1 MITRAQKR
9 DAFFEPSSRFRLLLE
24 HDLFRPAFARRS
36 FKPNDERCNGF
47 RAGGKPVSTF
57 RDHALTIALT
67 AGSALMVATAAKAAE
82 IKLMCSG
89 AMRPALEELAPQFER
104 ASGHKLTI
112 TYSGTNIIRERAL
125 AGDAGD
131 LVIFASYAVE
141 DVIRQGKL
149 AAKVDLVRSGVGVG
163 VRAGS
168 PRPDLSSADA
178 FKRALLAA
186 KSFAR
191 SEGPSGV
198 YIAALL
204 ERLGIAEQ
212 MKGKTVVVR
221 GRLVGDALVKGEAE
235 IGVQQV
241 SELKSVPGVD
251 VLPMPAE
258 IQNITVFSAG
268 LTAAAQASEP
278 VQALIKFL
286 TSPAAAAVIK
296 AKGLDPA

>member
-1 MITRAQKR
+1 MIKRAL
-9 DAFFEPSSRFRLLLE
+9 AI
-24 HDLFRPAFARRS
+24 
-36 FKPNDERCNGF
+36 
-47 RAGGKPVSTF
+47 V
-57 RDHALTIALT
+57 LT
-67 AGSALMVATAAKAAE
+67 AGSAVMVASQAKAAE

-104 ASGHKLTI
+104 ASGHKVAI
-112 TYSGTNIIRERAL
+112 TYAGTNAIRERAL

-131 LVIFASYAVE
+131 LVIFAGPAVE
-141 DVIRQGKL
+141 DVVRQGKL
-149 AAKVDLVRSGVGVG
+149 VAKVDLVRSGVGVG

-168 PRPDLSSADA
+168 PRPDLSSAEA
-178 FKRALLAA
+178 FKRALLTA

-191 SEGPSGV
+191 SEGPSGT
-198 YIAALL
+198 YIAGLL
-204 ERLGIAEQ
+204 ERMGIAEQ

-258 IQNITVFSAG
+258 IQHITVFSAG
-268 LTAAAQASEP
+268 LTAAAKESEP

-286 TSPAAAAVIK
+286 TSPAAAPVIR
-296 AKGLDPA
+296 AKGLEPA

>member
-1 MITRAQKR
+1 
-9 DAFFEPSSRFRLLLE
+9 LLE
-24 HDLFRPAFARRS
+24 HDVFR
-36 FKPNDERCNGF
+36 
-47 RAGGKPVSTF
+47 KPVPTF
-57 RDHALTIALT
+57 RHHALDGNEGAGENYRHVHRAIAIALT
-67 AGSALMVATAAKAAE
+67 AGSILMTASAAKAAE

-104 ASGHKLTI
+104 ASGHKLAI
-112 TYSGTNIIRERAL
+112 TYGSTNVIRERAL
-125 AGDAGD
+125 AGDAGE
-131 LVIFASYAVE
+131 LVIFAGPAVE
-141 DVIRQGKL
+141 DVVRQGKL

-168 PRPDLSSADA
+168 PRPDLSSAEA
-178 FKRALLAA
+178 FKRTLLAA

-191 SEGPSGV
+191 SEGPSGT
-198 YIAALL
+198 YIAGLL
-204 ERLGIAEQ
+204 ERMGIAEQ

-258 IQNITVFSAG
+258 IQHITIFAAG
-268 LTAAAQASEP
+268 LTVQARDSEP

-286 TSPAAAAVIK
+286 TSPSAAPVIK

>member
-1 MITRAQKR
+1 MGTT
-9 DAFFEPSSRFRLLLE
+9 
-24 HDLFRPAFARRS
+24 
-36 FKPNDERCNGF
+36 G
-47 RAGGKPVSTF
+47 
-57 RDHALTIALT
+57 
-67 AGSALMVATAAKAAE
+67 AKAAE

-104 ASGHKLTI
+104 TSGCKLVI
-112 TYSGTNIIRERAL
+112 SYAGTNVIRDRVL

-131 LVIFASYAVE
+131 LVIFAGPAVE
-141 DVIRQGKL
+141 GVVRQGNL

-178 FKRALLAA
+178 FKRTLLAA

-198 YIAALL
+198 YIAGLL
-204 ERLGIAEQ
+204 ERMGIAEQ
-212 MKGKTVVVR
+212 MKAKTVVVR
-221 GRLVGDALVKGEAE
+221 GRLVGDALIKGEAE
-235 IGVQQV
+235 IGVQQI

-258 IQNITVFSAG
+258 IQHVTVFSAG
-268 LTAAAQASEP
+268 LSPAAKDSEA

-286 TSPAAAAVIK
+286 TSPAAAPVIK
-296 AKGLDPA
+296 SKGLDAISNQ

>member
-1 MITRAQKR
+1 M
-9 DAFFEPSSRFRLLLE
+9 
-24 HDLFRPAFARRS
+24 
-36 FKPNDERCNGF
+36 
-47 RAGGKPVSTF
+47 
-57 RDHALTIALT
+57 
-67 AGSALMVATAAKAAE
+67 ATTGTGVAE
-82 IKLMCSG
+82 IKVICSG

-104 ASGHKLTI
+104 ASGHTLAI
-112 TYSGTNIIRERAL
+112 SFAGTNVIRDRVQ
-125 AGDAGD
+125 AGE
-131 LVIFASYAVE
+131 AV
-141 DVIRQGKL
+141 DVIILAATAVDALLSQGKL

-168 PRPDLSSADA
+168 PRPDLSSAEA
-178 FKRALLAA
+178 FKRTLLAA
-186 KSFAR
+186 KSFSR

-204 ERLGIAEQ
+204 ERMGIAEA

-221 GRLVGDALVKGEAE
+221 GRLVGDALVKGEAD

-258 IQNITVFSAG
+258 IQHITVFAAG
-268 LTAAAQASEP
+268 LSAAAKASAA

-286 TSPAAAAVIK
+286 TSPAAAPVIR
-296 AKGLDPA
+296 AKGLEPATSNQ

>member
-1 MITRAQKR
+1 LVKIMIM
-9 DAFFEPSSRFRLLLE
+9 LE
-24 HDLFRPAFARRS
+24 RVLI
-36 FKPNDERCNGF
+36 
-47 RAGGKPVSTF
+47 
-57 RDHALTIALT
+57 IALT
-67 AGSALMVATAAKAAE
+67 AGSALMVASAAKAAE

-104 ASGHKLTI
+104 ASGHKLAV
-112 TYSGTNIIRERAL
+112 TYGGTNVIRERAL

-131 LVIFASYAVE
+131 LVIFAAPAVE
-141 DVIRQGKL
+141 DVVRQGKL
-149 AAKVDLVRSGVGVG
+149 VAKVDLVRSAVGVG
-163 VRAGS
+163 VPAGA
-168 PRPDLSSADA
+168 PRPDLSSAEA
-178 FKRALLAA
+178 FKRTLIAA

-191 SEGPSGV
+191 SEGPSGT

-204 ERLGIAEQ
+204 DRLGIAEQ

-258 IQNITVFSAG
+258 IGHVTVFSVG
-268 LTAAAQASEP
+268 LTAAAKDSAP

-286 TSPAAAAVIK
+286 TSPAAAPVIK
-296 AKGLDPA
+296 GKGLEPA

>member
-1 MITRAQKR
+1 MTRWSIIAI
-9 DAFFEPSSRFRLLLE
+9 AA
-24 HDLFRPAFARRS
+24 H
-36 FKPNDERCNGF
+36 
-47 RAGGKPVSTF
+47 AG
-57 RDHALTIALT
+57 A
-67 AGSALMVATAAKAAE
+67 ALMPATGADAAE
-82 IKLMCSG
+82 IKVLCSG

-104 ASGHKLTI
+104 ATQHKLTI
-112 TYSGTNIIRERAL
+112 AYVGTNVIRNRVLGGEVIDVVIL
-125 AGDAGD
+125 AGPALDE
-131 LVIFASYAVE
+131 VIK
-141 DVIRQGKL
+141 QGKL

-168 PRPDLSSADA
+168 PRPDLTSADA

-198 YIAALL
+198 YIEALL
-204 ERLGIAEQ
+204 ARMGIADA
-212 MKGKTVVVR
+212 MKAKTVVVR
-221 GRLVGDALVKGEAE
+221 GRLVGDALVKGQAE
-235 IGVQQV
+235 IGVQQI

-258 IQNITVFSAG
+258 IQHVTVFSAG
-268 LTAAAQASEP
+268 LSAASNDSEA

-286 TSPAAAAVIK
+286 TSPAAAPVIK

>member
-1 MITRAQKR
+1 MLTRVL
-9 DAFFEPSSRFRLLLE
+9 PL
-24 HDLFRPAFARRS
+24 AFA
-36 FKPNDERCNGF
+36 
-47 RAGGKPVSTF
+47 
-57 RDHALTIALT
+57 
-67 AGSALMVATAAKAAE
+67 AGSALMVATGAKAAE

-104 ASGHKLTI
+104 ASGHKLAI
-112 TYSGTNIIRERAL
+112 TYSGTNVIRERTL

-131 LVIFASYAVE
+131 LVIFAGPAVE

-149 AAKVDLVRSGVGVG
+149 AAKVDLVRSAVGVG
-163 VRAGS
+163 VAAGA
-168 PRPDLSSADA
+168 PRPDLSSAEA

-186 KSFAR
+186 KSFSR

-204 ERLGIAEQ
+204 ERMGIAEQ

-258 IQNITVFSAG
+258 IQHITIFSAG
-268 LTAAAQASEP
+268 LSAQAKDSEP

-286 TSPAAAAVIK
+286 TSPAAAPVIK
-296 AKGLDPA
+296 AKGLEPA

>member
-1 MITRAQKR
+1 
-9 DAFFEPSSRFRLLLE
+9 
-24 HDLFRPAFARRS
+24 
-36 FKPNDERCNGF
+36 
-47 RAGGKPVSTF
+47 
-57 RDHALTIALT
+57 
-67 AGSALMVATAAKAAE
+67 MVATGAKAAE
-82 IKLMCSG
+82 IKVMCSG

-104 ASGHKLTI
+104 TSGHKLAI
-112 TYSGTNIIRERAL
+112 TYSGTNVIRDRAL
-125 AGDAGD
+125 AGDAGE

-168 PRPDLSSADA
+168 PRPDLSSAEA
-178 FKRALLAA
+178 FKRTLLAA

-212 MKGKTVVVR
+212 MKEKTVVVR
-221 GRLVGDALVKGEAE
+221 GRLVGDALVKGEAD

-258 IQNITVFSAG
+258 IQNFTVFSAG
-268 LTAAAQASEP
+268 LTAAAKVSEP

-286 TSPAAAAVIK
+286 TSPAAAPVIR
-296 AKGLDPA
+296 AKGLEPA

>member
-1 MITRAQKR
+1 
-9 DAFFEPSSRFRLLLE
+9 
-24 HDLFRPAFARRS
+24 
-36 FKPNDERCNGF
+36 
-47 RAGGKPVSTF
+47 
-57 RDHALTIALT
+57 
-67 AGSALMVATAAKAAE
+67 MVATGAKAAE

-104 ASGHKLTI
+104 ASGHKLAISYAST
-112 TYSGTNIIRERAL
+112 GAIRERAL
-125 AGDAGD
+125 AGDARD
-131 LVIFASYAVE
+131 LVIFAGPAVE
-141 DVIRQGKL
+141 DVVSAGKL
-149 AAKVDLVRSGVGVG
+149 AAKADLVRSGVGVG

-168 PRPDLSSADA
+168 PRLDLSSAEA
-178 FKRALLAA
+178 FKRTLLAA

-198 YIAALL
+198 YIAGLL
-204 ERLGIAEQ
+204 ERMGIAEE
-212 MKGKTVVVR
+212 MKPKTLVVR

-241 SELKSVPGVD
+241 SELKSVAGVD

-258 IQNITVFSAG
+258 IAHVTVFSAG
-268 LTAAAQASEP
+268 LTAQAKDSEP

-286 TSPAAAAVIK
+286 TSPAAAPVIK

>member
-1 MITRAQKR
+1 MITRA
-9 DAFFEPSSRFRLLLE
+9 A
-24 HDLFRPAFARRS
+24 
-36 FKPNDERCNGF
+36 
-47 RAGGKPVSTF
+47 VV
-57 RDHALTIALT
+57 ALT
-67 AGSALMVATAAKAAE
+67 AGSALMAAAGAKAAE

-89 AMRPALEELAPQFER
+89 AMRPAIEELAPQFER
-104 ASGHKLTI
+104 ASGHKLAI
-112 TYSGTNIIRERAL
+112 TYGSTGAIRERAL

-131 LVIFASYAVE
+131 LVIFAGPAVE
-141 DVIRQGKL
+141 DVVRQGKL

-163 VRAGS
+163 VRVGS

-204 ERLGIAEQ
+204 ERMGIAEQ
-212 MKGKTVVVR
+212 MKDKTVVVR
-221 GRLVGDALVKGEAE
+221 GGLVGDALVKGEAE

-241 SELKSVPGVD
+241 SELKSVAGVD

-258 IQNITVFSAG
+258 IAHITVFSAG
-268 LTAAAQASEP
+268 LTAQARDSEP

-286 TSPAAAAVIK
+286 TSPAAAPVIK

>member
-1 MITRAQKR
+1 
-9 DAFFEPSSRFRLLLE
+9 
-24 HDLFRPAFARRS
+24 
-36 FKPNDERCNGF
+36 
-47 RAGGKPVSTF
+47 
-57 RDHALTIALT
+57 
-67 AGSALMVATAAKAAE
+67 MVASAAKTAE

-104 ASGHKLTI
+104 ASGHKLAI
-112 TYSGTNIIRERAL
+112 TYGSTNTIRERAL

-131 LVIFASYAVE
+131 LVIFAGPAVE
-141 DVIRQGKL
+141 EVVRQGKL

-163 VRAGS
+163 VPAGA

-178 FKRALLAA
+178 FKRTLLAA

-191 SEGPSGV
+191 SEGPSGT

-204 ERLGIAEQ
+204 ERIGIAEQ
-212 MKGKTVVVR
+212 MKAKTVVVR

-241 SELKSVPGVD
+241 SELKFVPGVD

-258 IQNITVFSAG
+258 IQHVTVFSAG
-268 LTAAAQASEP
+268 LTPQAKDSEA

-286 TSPAAAAVIK
+286 TSPAAAPVIK

>member
-1 MITRAQKR
+1 MTTT
-9 DAFFEPSSRFRLLLE
+9 
-24 HDLFRPAFARRS
+24 
-36 FKPNDERCNGF
+36 GT
-47 RAGGKPVSTF
+47 GV
-57 RDHALTIALT
+57 
-67 AGSALMVATAAKAAE
+67 AE
-82 IKLMCSG
+82 IKVICSG

-104 ASGHKLTI
+104 ASGHTLAI
-112 TYSGTNIIRERAL
+112 SFAGTNVIRDRVQ
-125 AGDAGD
+125 AGE
-131 LVIFASYAVE
+131 AV
-141 DVIRQGKL
+141 DVIILAATAVDALLAQGKL

-168 PRPDLSSADA
+168 PRPDLSSAEA
-178 FKRALLAA
+178 FKRTLLAA
-186 KSFAR
+186 KSFSR

-204 ERLGIAEQ
+204 ERMGIADA

-221 GRLVGDALVKGEAE
+221 GRLVGDALVKGEAD

-258 IQNITVFSAG
+258 IQHITVFAAG
-268 LTAAAQASEP
+268 LSVAAKASEA

-286 TSPAAAAVIK
+286 TSPAAAPVIR
-296 AKGLDPA
+296 AKGLEPA

>member
-1 MITRAQKR
+1 M
-9 DAFFEPSSRFRLLLE
+9 
-24 HDLFRPAFARRS
+24 
-36 FKPNDERCNGF
+36 
-47 RAGGKPVSTF
+47 
-57 RDHALTIALT
+57 
-67 AGSALMVATAAKAAE
+67 AASGAKSAE
-82 IKLMCSG
+82 IKIMCSG

-104 ASGHKLTI
+104 ASGHKLAV
-112 TYSGTNIIRERAL
+112 TYGSTNVIRERAI

-131 LVIFASYAVE
+131 LVIFAGPAVE
-141 DVIRQGKL
+141 DVVRQGKFV
-149 AAKVDLVRSGVGVG
+149 AKVDLVRSGVGVG
-163 VRAGS
+163 VREGS

-178 FKRALLAA
+178 FKRTLLAA

-191 SEGPSGV
+191 SEGPSGT
-198 YIAALL
+198 YIAGLL
-204 ERLGIAEQ
+204 ERMGIAEQ

-258 IQNITVFSAG
+258 IQHITIFAAG
-268 LTAAAQASEP
+268 LTAQARESEP

-286 TSPAAAAVIK
+286 TSPAAAPVIK
-296 AKGLDPA
+296 AKGLEPA

>member
-1 MITRAQKR
+1 
-9 DAFFEPSSRFRLLLE
+9 
-24 HDLFRPAFARRS
+24 
-36 FKPNDERCNGF
+36 
-47 RAGGKPVSTF
+47 
-57 RDHALTIALT
+57 
-67 AGSALMVATAAKAAE
+67 MVATGAKAAE

-104 ASGHKLTI
+104 ASGHKLAISYAST
-112 TYSGTNIIRERAL
+112 GAIRERAL

-131 LVIFASYAVE
+131 LVIFAGAAVE
-141 DVIRQGKL
+141 DVIRAGKL
-149 AAKVDLVRSGVGVG
+149 AGKVDLVRSAVGVG

-168 PRPDLSSADA
+168 LRPDLSSAEA
-178 FKRALLAA
+178 FKRTLLAA

-198 YIAALL
+198 YIAGLL
-204 ERLGIAEQ
+204 ERMGIAEE
-212 MKGKTVVVR
+212 MKPKTVVVR

-251 VLPMPAE
+251 VRPMPAE
-258 IQNITVFSAG
+258 IAHVTVFSAG
-268 LTAAAQASEP
+268 LSAQAKDSEP
-278 VQALIKFL
+278 VQALLKFL
-286 TSPAAAAVIK
+286 TSPAAAPVIK

>member
-1 MITRAQKR
+1 MIKRAL
-9 DAFFEPSSRFRLLLE
+9 AI
-24 HDLFRPAFARRS
+24 
-36 FKPNDERCNGF
+36 
-47 RAGGKPVSTF
+47 V
-57 RDHALTIALT
+57 LT
-67 AGSALMVATAAKAAE
+67 AGSAVMVASQAKAAE

-104 ASGHKLTI
+104 ATGHKLTI
-112 TYSGTNIIRERAL
+112 TYGGTNVIRERTL

-178 FKRALLAA
+178 FKRTLLAA
-186 KSFAR
+186 KSFSR

-221 GRLVGDALVKGEAE
+221 GRLVGDALIKGEAD
-235 IGVQQV
+235 IGVQQI
-241 SELKSVPGVD
+241 SELKSVSGVD

-258 IQNITVFSAG
+258 IQNVTVFSAG
-268 LTAAAQASEP
+268 LPAAAKDSEP
-278 VQALIKFL
+278 IQALIKFL
-286 TSPAAAAVIK
+286 TSPAAAPVIK
-296 AKGLDPA
+296 AKGLEPA

>member
-1 MITRAQKR
+1 
-9 DAFFEPSSRFRLLLE
+9 
-24 HDLFRPAFARRS
+24 
-36 FKPNDERCNGF
+36 
-47 RAGGKPVSTF
+47 
-57 RDHALTIALT
+57 
-67 AGSALMVATAAKAAE
+67 MVATGAKAAE

-104 ASGHKLTI
+104 ASGHKLAI
-112 TYSGTNIIRERAL
+112 TYASTGAIRERAL

-131 LVIFASYAVE
+131 LVIFAGPAVE
-141 DVIRQGKL
+141 DVIRAGKL
-149 AAKVDLVRSGVGVG
+149 AAKVDLVRSAVGVG

-168 PRPDLSSADA
+168 PRPDLSSGDA
-178 FKRALLAA
+178 FKRTLLAA
-186 KSFAR
+186 NSFAR

-198 YIAALL
+198 YIAGLL
-204 ERLGIAEQ
+204 ERMGIADE
-212 MKGKTVVVR
+212 MKSKTVVVR

-251 VLPMPAE
+251 VLPMPAQ
-258 IQNITVFSAG
+258 IAHVTVFSAG
-268 LTAAAQASEP
+268 LSAQAKDLEP

-286 TSPAAAAVIK
+286 TSPAAAPVIK